1 MILPF
6 IFIFFLLI
14 VKKISLFQYF
24 SCRFLVEVDIV
35 LPREMRLDVSHQIG
49 ETLQQKLEKLSDV
62 ERAFVHVDW
71 ETDHDP
77 QTEHRIT

>member
-1 MILPF
+1 
-6 IFIFFLLI
+6 
-14 VKKISLFQYF
+14 
-24 SCRFLVEVDIV
+24 
-35 LPREMRLDVSHQIG
+35 MRLDVSHQIG